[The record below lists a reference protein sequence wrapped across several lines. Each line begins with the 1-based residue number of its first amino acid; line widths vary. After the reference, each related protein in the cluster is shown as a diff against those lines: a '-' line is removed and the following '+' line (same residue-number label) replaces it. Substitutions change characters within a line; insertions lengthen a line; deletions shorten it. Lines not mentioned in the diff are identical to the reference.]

1 MSKGQTA
8 GSPNTPVGAKAYY
21 KPSIGKMVLRKP
33 GVLRR
38 SERVLER
45 NRKVAAAK
53 PASACKGIAS
63 TKGWKGFVACLREKM
78 PK

>member
-8 GSPNTPVGAKAYY
+8 GSPNTPFGTKVYY
-21 KPSIGKMVLRKP
+21 KPTLGKVVFRKP

-38 SERVLER
+38 SDKVLDR
-45 NRKVAAAK
+45 NKKVATAK
-53 PASACKGIAS
+53 PAAACKGIAA

-78 PK
+78 PR